1 MKLTSKVKL
10 QPTGEQSDSL
20 KRTLELAN
28 AACNY
33 IAVRTA
39 KVEGDKVIES
49 FVWQPGGNI
58 MGYDGPDPDNCQ
70 TVEDLERNGY
80 KKRR

>member
-1 MKLTSKVKL
+1 MTEYYDKQLWA
-10 QPTGEQSDSL
+10 QHD
-20 KRTLELAN
+20 A
-28 AACNY
+28 
-33 IAVRTA
+33 AVRTA